1 VLVVFRKPTG
11 KDRLQR
17 RFLKADLIG
26 KLYDFIDVTNA
37 EENNV
42 GFEVVEGQDEIDYEL
57 VTPPTPAIKRLNDR
71 SKTLEEEG
79 ISRSTLLNIKQLTS

>member
-1 VLVVFRKPTG
+1 MVFRKPTG

-17 RFLKADLIG
+17 RFLKTDLIG

-37 EENNV
+37 EDNNV
-42 GFEVVEGQDEIDYEL
+42 GFEVLEGQDEIDYEL
-57 VTPPTPAIKRLNDR
+57 VTPPTPSIKRLTDR

-79 ISRSTLLNIKQLTS
+79 INRSTLLNIKQLTS